1 MQSPAP
7 VSFEEWIDHCFDRP
21 VFETAWYFTSDEP
34 GLELAQATTLAYLTR
49 LFLTSK
55 PSLAR
60 FTDEQVSQG
69 LWYIISNTGSDH
81 MYTLVEEELPEADR
95 IVCLRAIAHVYADL
109 FSERCSNCIANAPEA
124 GVLNGICYMW
134 FDIMPIHPTYG
145 ATRRNFDAAAYEVFQ
160 SILALDSIACQEAAL
175 HALGHWADGD
185 AGSVCRI
192 IGEHLARMPDEYI
205 LRQYAL
211 DAKVGNVQ

>member
-1 MQSPAP
+1 MQIPAQ
-7 VSFEEWIDHCFDRP
+7 VSYEEWIDHCFDRP
-21 VFETAWYFTSDEP
+21 VTETAWYFTSDEP
-34 GLELAQATTLAYLTR
+34 DPELPQATTLAYLTR

-55 PSLAR
+55 PSLAC

-69 LWYIISNTGSDH
+69 LWYIVPNTGSEH

-95 IVCLRAIAHVYADL
+95 IACLHAIGQFYADL
-109 FSERCSNCIANAPEA
+109 FSERCSNSVANAPEA

-134 FDIMPIHPTYG
+134 FDVMPIHPTYG
-145 ATRRNFDAAAYEVFQ
+145 AARRNFDAAAYEVFE

-175 HALGHWADGD
+175 HALGHWADGN
-185 AGSVCRI
+185 AELVHRI
-192 IGEHLARMPDEYI
+192 IGEHLARMPTGYI

-211 DAKVGNVQ
+211 EAKVGNVQ